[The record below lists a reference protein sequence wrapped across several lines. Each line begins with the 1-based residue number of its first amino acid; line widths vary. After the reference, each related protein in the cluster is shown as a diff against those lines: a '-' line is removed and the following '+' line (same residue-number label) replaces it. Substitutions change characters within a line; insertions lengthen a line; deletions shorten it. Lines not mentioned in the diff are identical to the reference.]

1 VLLLWRVEVSLV
13 LRVGTAVTLNIGSN
27 RTRGVARSATTSRGR
42 YENARRALG
51 APVLVSGAFVLAAC
65 TNSAGSVSVRGDAG
79 TSTEAGKSAGI
90 PGYVHTLARSRF
102 VIGKITGE
110 TDEFGMHKIIGDD
123 GVFATEIVSQGVTAI
138 PDFEV
143 PSPTGQYFPGGY
155 VAQNAEVV
163 SYLTGAGLP
172 ADQILSVTDDETGV
186 SRWSGGDSGDI
197 FDPKNVVVVT
207 WFTVFHRGYE
217 GVPIED
223 STGWAI
229 LGSHGESLEEKVFW
243 PAIGQDVVT
252 ELEAFQAVLS
262 DPNTQA
268 AFLARLPSGLSGGHL
283 AIHHTLLEWQG
294 PFEAHPCYR
303 GVLGGTSLCFDLS
316 GNLLQLADE
325 TNGNV
330 TPDASATGSAAT
342 PDASALVCP
351 ESSSRVPSG
360 ACTGAGSCVVEVQ
373 VTCGDATSGYIP
385 ESPPVYQCNC
395 PSGTWQCTQVPGGG
409 FGVISCGS
417 AP

>member
-1 VLLLWRVEVSLV
+1 VRDATSVVHGALLHELAVLLLWRVEVSLV

-223 STGWAI
+223 STAWAI
-229 LGSHGESLEEKVFW
+229 QTRRRHFSPVC
-243 PAIGQDVVT
+243 
-252 ELEAFQAVLS
+252 
-262 DPNTQA
+262 
-268 AFLARLPSGLSGGHL
+268 LAGCR
-283 AIHHTLLEWQG
+283 
-294 PFEAHPCYR
+294 
-303 GVLGGTSLCFDLS
+303 
-316 GNLLQLADE
+316 
-325 TNGNV
+325 
-330 TPDASATGSAAT
+330 AAT
-342 PDASALVCP
+342 WPFITH
-351 ESSSRVPSG
+351 SSSGKARSKRTP
-360 ACTGAGSCVVEVQ
+360 
-373 VTCGDATSGYIP
+373 ATAASLAARPCASICRAICCS
-385 ESPPVYQCNC
+385 SPTRP
-395 PSGTWQCTQVPGGG
+395 TAT
-409 FGVISCGS
+409 
-417 AP
+417 